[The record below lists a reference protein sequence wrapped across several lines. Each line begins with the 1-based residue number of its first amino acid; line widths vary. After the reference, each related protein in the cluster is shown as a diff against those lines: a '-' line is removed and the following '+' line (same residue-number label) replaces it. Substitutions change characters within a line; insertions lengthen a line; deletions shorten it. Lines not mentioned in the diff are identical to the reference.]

1 MIYVLN
7 LDAAWYLTAVV
18 ERTLSDIVMAVVE
31 RTLSDI
37 VKPPMRVLVSVYLRT
52 QVNRHCLY
60 CSRRDVPRF
69 PMRNYVL
76 EG

>member
-18 ERTLSDIVMAVVE
+18 ERTLSDIV
-31 RTLSDI
+31 
-37 VKPPMRVLVSVYLRT
+37 KPPMRALVSVYLRT